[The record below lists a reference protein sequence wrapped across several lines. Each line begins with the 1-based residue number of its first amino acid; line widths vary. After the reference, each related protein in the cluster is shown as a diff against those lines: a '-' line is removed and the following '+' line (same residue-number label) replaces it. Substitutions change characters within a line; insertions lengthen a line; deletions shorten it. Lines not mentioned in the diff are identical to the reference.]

1 MKVLILAGGKGTRL
15 LEETGVMPKPM
26 VQIGDKPILWHIM
39 KYYSTFG
46 FNEFVILLGYKGYQ
60 IKEYFANYSLHQN
73 DVSIDL
79 GSNKLSTFKNNTEPW
94 KVTLLE
100 TGQETMTGAR
110 IKMAKDHVGNQ
121 TFMLTYG
128 DGLADVDLA
137 ALVAA
142 HKHSGKALTVTAVQ
156 PESRFGVLT
165 MDEDGNVSSF
175 TEKPA
180 DNGSWINGGFF
191 VCEPEVFNY
200 IGDSPDVIFEQQPM
214 RNLALEG
221 KMHARKHYGNWKCM
235 DTQRDNIQL
244 NDIWNNQGA
253 FWKVWK

>member
-1 MKVLILAGGKGTRL
+1 MKAVILAGGLGTRL
-15 LEETGVMPKPM
+15 SEETATRPKPM
-26 VQIGDKPILWHIM
+26 VEIGGKPILWHIM
-39 KYYSTFG
+39 KYYSLFG

-79 GSNKLSTFKNNTEPW
+79 GTNKLSTFKNNTEPW

-100 TGQETMTGAR
+100 TGLETMTGAR
-110 IKMAKDHVGNQ
+110 IKMAKEHVGNE

-128 DGLADVDLA
+128 DGLADVDLT
-137 ALVAA
+137 ALLNA
-142 HKHSGKALTVTAVQ
+142 HNSSGKTLTVTAVQ

-165 MDEDGNVSSF
+165 MDDAGNVSSF

-191 VCEPEVFNY
+191 VCEPEVFDY
-200 IGDSPDVIFEQQPM
+200 IGDGPGVVFEQQPM
-214 RNLALEG
+214 RTMAQEG
-221 KMHARKHYGNWKCM
+221 KMFARKHFGNWKCM

-244 NDIWNNQGA
+244 NELWNNNGA
-253 FWKVWK
+253 FWKKW

>member
-15 LEETGVMPKPM
+15 MEETGVMPKPM
-26 VQIGDKPILWHIM
+26 VQIGNKPILWHIM
-39 KYYSTFG
+39 KYYSAFG
-46 FNEFVILLGYKGYQ
+46 YNEFVILLGYKGYQ

-79 GSNKLSTFKNNTEPW
+79 GSNTFNTFKNNTEPW

-100 TGQETMTGAR
+100 TGLETMTGAR
-110 IKMAKDHVGNQ
+110 IKMAQEHIGNQ

-128 DGLADVDLA
+128 DGLANVDLN
-137 ALVAA
+137 ALLQTHQRA
-142 HKHSGKALTVTAVQ
+142 GKALTVTAVQ
-156 PESRFGVLT
+156 PESRFGILA
-165 MDEDGNVSSF
+165 MDEAGQVTSF

-180 DNGSWINGGFF
+180 DDGTWINGGFF
-191 VCEPEVFNY
+191 VCEPEIFNY
-200 IGDSPDVIFEQQPM
+200 IGEGDEVIFEQQPM
-214 RNLALEG
+214 RNLAQEG
-221 KMHARKHYGNWKCM
+221 KMAAYKHHGSWKCM

-244 NDIWNNQGA
+244 NDLWNNQGA

>member
-79 GSNKLSTFKNNTEPW
+79 GSNELSTFKNNTEPW

-100 TGQETMTGAR
+100 TGLETMTGAR
-110 IKMAKDHVGNQ
+110 IKMAEEHVGNQ

-137 ALVAA
+137 ALLTS
-142 HKHSGKALTVTAVQ
+142 HKQSGKALTVTAVQ

-191 VCEPEVFNY
+191 VCEPEVFDY
-200 IGDSPDVIFEQQPM
+200 IGDGPEVVFEQQPM
-214 RNLALEG
+214 RNLAHEG
-221 KMHARKHYGNWKCM
+221 KMHARKHYGSWKCM